1 MNTINWNDLA
11 QQATLQTDK
20 EFNQQLA
27 ILTNLN
33 PTKINDITKECKI
46 TNTNIVKTLKLV
58 DDATMSTNEKAKA
71 ISNIENGFGFLISLA
86 SKVI

>member
-27 ILTNLN
+27 ILTNL
-33 PTKINDITKECKI
+33 TL
-46 TNTNIVKTLKLV
+46 LKL
-58 DDATMSTNEKAKA
+58 T
-71 ISNIENGFGFLISLA
+71 I
-86 SKVI
+86 